1 MDSKFPAK
9 RLPAAFRF
17 MAVLHGFSVLLL
29 ALSIGHTLVLETEA
43 SVSSVQG
50 SDCFHPS
57 DPLKAY
63 CVCASHG
70 ESVQLVCKGLN
81 STQHFDL
88 ESHDSEKEERNDID
102 NDISGGSELPY
113 EYKQSLYRDVSE
125 ILVKDSD
132 IPYVILADFASY
144 KKLQSLSVIDSHV
157 IRVLQGRDGI
167 PEEVLE
173 SITSKSV
180 RDHPHSSVKDT
191 ASPKSANPAISGRS
205 RSSSS
210 PGFSMSMLTLLN
222 VSGNKIRLISPS
234 DIAGLPS
241 LVEVNVSRN
250 ALGNPDPDLFSSLP
264 KLEVLDLSSNQ
275 LNEFVNP
282 KVFKQLPRGL
292 SHLDISSKLFSAL
305 SFHPLRFD
313 AKYDFDLPVIPGIT
327 TFAFSLHNLVGKGRQ
342 TFRSMDQNKSRR
354 NDAIFAVSWDFWS
367 EGMAYVK

>member
-63 CVCASHG
+63 CVCASQG

-157 IRVLQGRDGI
+157 IRVKMPD
-167 PEEVLE
+167 
-173 SITSKSV
+173 SKSLMADV
-180 RDHPHSSVKDT
+180 TLRIPIKEKKHRKYKKGDYVLFRGAVKYPGSNLNDH
-191 ASPKSANPAISGRS
+191 I
-205 RSSSS
+205 
-210 PGFSMSMLTLLN
+210 
-222 VSGNKIRLISPS
+222 
-234 DIAGLPS
+234 
-241 LVEVNVSRN
+241 VEVER
-250 ALGNPDPDLFSSLP
+250 F
-264 KLEVLDLSSNQ
+264 KK
-275 LNEFVNP
+275 VNP
-282 KVFKQLPRGL
+282 KKKF
-292 SHLDISSKLFSAL
+292 
-305 SFHPLRFD
+305 
-313 AKYDFDLPVIPGIT
+313 
-327 TFAFSLHNLVGKGRQ
+327 
-342 TFRSMDQNKSRR
+342 
-354 NDAIFAVSWDFWS
+354 
-367 EGMAYVK
+367 